1 MRPSFRLVMCV
12 GLLLA
17 PVASAQLEAL
27 ENPGT
32 VAAVQDRLFR
42 MNHELSLGVG
52 VLPLDAFYKGVSA
65 SVAYTAHFTDT
76 FAWTVGRGLY
86 SYNLNTGLRG
96 QLENQFGVAPTE
108 FEEVEW
114 MVGSDLVWSPWYGKT
129 SFLNQSVT
137 HFDVSLVAGGS
148 VLRMVDRSFRPALNL
163 GIGARIYAS
172 RSVSWRLDLTDN
184 VVVVLPALRVVHVPT
199 VMLSLALNFGATE

>member
-42 MNHELSLGVG
+42 MNHELRLGVG

-65 SVAYTAHFTDT
+65 SVGYTAHFSDT

-148 VLRMVDRSFRPALNL
+148 VLRMVDNSFRPALNL
-163 GIGARIYAS
+163 GIGARLYAS
-172 RSVSWRLDLTDN
+172 RSVSWRLDFTDN
-184 VVVVLPALRVVHVPT
+184 VVFVLPALRVVHVPT
-199 VMLSLALNFGATE
+199 IQLSLALNFGATE